1 MKFIKLLRTFFLRNT
16 SSGCFWYDSETYD
29 MAGSRTIALEGNC
42 PPTPKLILTL
52 TPTLTEEKYS
62 SGAIVWL
69 PSNSKANPKL
79 DPNHNP
85 NWGQISSGGNYPDI
99 DTVWGAIVRTPI
111 YLFIYLFSLYIK
123 LTKYI

>member
-1 MKFIKLLRTFFLRNT
+1 M
-16 SSGCFWYDSETYD
+16 YD
-29 MAGSRTIALEGNC
+29 MAGSRTIAPKGNC
-42 PPTPKLILTL
+42 TPTPKLTLPL

-79 DPNHNP
+79 DPNPNP

-99 DTVWGAIVRTPI
+99 DMVWGAIVRTPI
-111 YLFIYLFSLYIK
+111 YLFIHLFIFTLY
-123 LTKYI
+123 